1 MGALYPLGAG
11 TRQLRAFSVA
21 GQCRSNRSPRSVE
34 GSRLISAWLS
44 RQGMYS
50 LMLSGQTGNLP
61 IRTLGP
67 LVPPPASPGS
77 CGAGSSV
84 ARSVSFAPTLP
95 TSKSSRI
102 APSSPT
108 MPRRAGG
115 GGGRRG
121 GGGAGVGGG
130 GGGSDGGGEAL
141 GVGEAGGAVAASLAW
156 VGIRD
161 GSKETL
167 ELGES
172 ATAVERGEEPVADE
186 VEAEEE
192 EKKTRRGEASGQW

>member
-11 TRQLRAFSVA
+11 TRQLRALSLA

-34 GSRLISAWLS
+34 GSRLISSWLS

-61 IRTLGP
+61 IRTMGP
-67 LVPPPASPGS
+67 PPPPPASPGS
-77 CGAGSSV
+77 CGAASSV
-84 ARSVSFAPTLP
+84 ARSVSLASMLP

-115 GGGRRG
+115 GGGGRG
-121 GGGAGVGGG
+121 GGGGAVV
-130 GGGSDGGGEAL
+130 GGGSDGGGQAL
-141 GVGEAGGAVAASLAW
+141 GVGEAGRAVVVA
-156 VGIRD
+156 GIRD
-161 GSKETL
+161 GSKEML
-167 ELGES
+167 ALGES
-172 ATAVERGEEPVADE
+172 ATAGERGAEPVADE
-186 VEAEEE
+186 EEAVE